1 MLERLD
7 MTTFERIKL
16 LADKQGKSLQKVA
29 SDLGFGDNYIYN
41 LKGAKSPAADKLAL
55 IADYFHVSV
64 DYLLGREENY
74 NWELWQE
81 VTGFS
86 VKELKNE
93 IRRMKSANHILGD
106 ENDIQNVIGQAVSNL
121 SGIGE
126 TDRGIIA
133 GIYQGIITLWS
144 EASDRY
150 KDPKKIEEVNT
161 GGGKMKIIPANAD
174 VLYDDLS
181 KEVHDEIYDILAKT
195 RYALDDLKSKC
206 KL

>member
-1 MLERLD
+1 
-7 MTTFERIKL
+7 MTIFERIKK
-16 LADKQGKSLQKVA
+16 LAEKQGKPLQKI
-29 SDLGFGDNYIYN
+29 SDDLGFGVNYIYR
-41 LKGAKSPAADKLAL
+41 LKTQQPTAEKLEL

-64 DYLLGREENY
+64 DYLLGREEDVS
-74 NWELWQE
+74 WELWQE

-86 VKELKNE
+86 VKEIKNE

-106 ENDIQNVIGQAVSNL
+106 KNDLQNVIGQAVANL
-121 SGIGE
+121 SGHGE
-126 TDRGIIA
+126 TDRGIIQ

-150 KDPKKIEEVNT
+150 KDPKKLEEVNI
-161 GGGKMKIIPANAD
+161 GGGKMKIIPANVD
-174 VLYDDLS
+174 VIYDDLS

>member
-1 MLERLD
+1 
-7 MTTFERIKL
+7 MTIFERIKK
-16 LADKQGKSLQKVA
+16 LANKQGKSLQKV
-29 SDLGFGDNYIYN
+29 SEDLGLSTNYLYR
-41 LKGAKSPAADKLAL
+41 LKTQQPTAEKLAL

-64 DYLLGREENY
+64 DYLLGREEDVS
-74 NWELWQE
+74 WELWQE

-86 VKELKNE
+86 VKEIKNE
-93 IRRMKSANHILGD
+93 IKRMKSANHILGD
-106 ENDIQNVIGQAVSNL
+106 KNDLQNVIGQAVANL
-121 SGIGE
+121 SGHGE
-126 TDRGIIA
+126 TDRGIIQ

-150 KDPKKIEEVNT
+150 KDPKKLEEVNI
-161 GGGKMKIIPANAD
+161 GGGKMKIIPANVD
-174 VLYDDLS
+174 VIYDDLS

>member
-1 MLERLD
+1 
-7 MTTFERIKL
+7 MTIFERIKK
-16 LADKQGKSLQKVA
+16 LANKQGKSLQKV
-29 SDLGFGDNYIYN
+29 SEDLGLSTNYLYR
-41 LKGAKSPAADKLAL
+41 LKTQQPTAEKLSL

-64 DYLLGREENY
+64 DYLLGREEDVS
-74 NWELWQE
+74 WELWQE

-86 VKELKNE
+86 VKEIKNE
-93 IRRMKSANHILGD
+93 IKRMKSANHILGD
-106 ENDIQNVIGQAVSNL
+106 KNDLQNVIGQAVANL
-121 SGIGE
+121 SGHGE
-126 TDRGIIA
+126 TDRGIIQ

-150 KDPKKIEEVNT
+150 KDPKKLEEVNI
-161 GGGKMKIIPANAD
+161 GGGKMKIIPANVD
-174 VLYDDLS
+174 VIYDDLS

>member
-1 MLERLD
+1 
-7 MTTFERIKL
+7 MTIFERIKK
-16 LADKQGKSLQKVA
+16 LANKQGKSLQKV
-29 SDLGFGDNYIYN
+29 SEDLGLSTNYLYR
-41 LKGAKSPAADKLAL
+41 LKTQQPTAEKLSL

-64 DYLLGREENY
+64 DYLLGREEDVS
-74 NWELWQE
+74 WELWQE

-86 VKELKNE
+86 VKEIKNE

-106 ENDIQNVIGQAVSNL
+106 KNDLQNIIGQAVANL
-121 SGIGE
+121 SGHGE
-126 TDRGIIA
+126 TDRGIIQ

-150 KDPKKIEEVNT
+150 KDPKKLEEVNI
-161 GGGKMKIIPANAD
+161 GGGKMKIIPANVD
-174 VLYDDLS
+174 VIYDDLS